1 MNIGIQNNV
10 ITPETMTMVQQSLNS
25 ENILVDSV
33 DKILELKSST
43 GKKLM

>member
-1 MNIGIQNNV
+1 MYIGIQNNV

-25 ENILVDSV
+25 ENILVDNV

-43 GKKLM
+43 SKKLI